1 MGVMACRRGR
11 AWWSNAKRAGSQ
23 VQRQKVSSIP
33 TTQLARE
40 SLVYTAPDG
49 KDSLNYLDL
58 SHGAFFEGH
67 QRIVE
72 RRLFEHEGDTKIQEK
87 YHWLLEYQADME
99 KRVFSLGLASL

>member
-1 MGVMACRRGR
+1 MACRRGR